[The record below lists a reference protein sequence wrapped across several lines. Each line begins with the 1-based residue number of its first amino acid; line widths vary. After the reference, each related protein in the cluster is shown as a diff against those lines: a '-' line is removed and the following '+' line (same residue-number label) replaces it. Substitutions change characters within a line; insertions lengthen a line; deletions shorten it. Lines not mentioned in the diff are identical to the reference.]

1 MWSKLES
8 PIISICQEGIF
19 AHLVNFRVIRAKVV
33 VPEKLLD
40 VNIFLK
46 NNPDADLTIYIVSKY
61 LCVDM
66 TICDSQKYFVL
77 I

>member
-1 MWSKLES
+1 MNKYAPISTKFFEILWWTSVLFEPMMYARIIAGNKHLSK
-8 PIISICQEGIF
+8 
-19 AHLVNFRVIRAKVV
+19 
-33 VPEKLLD
+33 
-40 VNIFLK
+40 NIL
-46 NNPDADLTIYIVSKY
+46 DADLTIYIVSKY